1 MEFIIFL
8 LAVFFLV
15 LSVGYFY
22 REDHVIKI
30 HAFIN
35 FFVFND
41 SYVLH
46 YKRRVGVICLLIAL
60 YLFFLILHG

>member
-1 MEFIIFL
+1 M
-8 LAVFFLV
+8 LAA
-15 LSVGYFY
+15 GYLY
-22 REDHVIKI
+22 REDLVIKI

-46 YKRRVGVICLLIAL
+46 YKRRVGVTCLLIAL